1 MSQIQLTL
9 PQTLHDQLDTLA
21 KHEGVS
27 LPEYILYILA
37 YQARA
42 AYTAQPVPQDALHTQ
57 HTQFSDLLKDL
68 GQATV
73 SEIQRVLGQRDVV
86 QPEEE
91 LRAETTHRLQQK
103 IAEKQSKT
111 S

>member
-9 PQTLHDQLDTLA
+9 PQTLHCQLDTLA

-27 LPEYILYILA
+27 LPEYILYVLA

-42 AYTAQPVPQDALHTQ
+42 AYTAHPVPQDALHTQ

-73 SEIQRVLGQRDVV
+73 SEIQTVLAQRDVV
-86 QPEEE
+86 KPEEE
-91 LRAETTHRLQQK
+91 LSAETIHRLQQK
-103 IAEKQSKT
+103 IAEKL
-111 S
+111 